1 MKNPSGL
8 MNISIPAR
16 YVEYF
21 EMLVQAEVYSDLETA
36 LLRAFR
42 LGVNDCLD
50 DAFDLESGEPAM
62 DLELLSGEPATVQV
76 KDISDE
82 THRQLRAVAHLFS
95 ISADRAASVVLLLGL
110 CHHYLELKASA
121 MFEKDERFREKVR
134 DLPHEMDEDID
145 EWGSEYGI
153 YPDTDTEED

>member
-1 MKNPSGL
+1 MSDV

-36 LLRAFR
+36 RLRAFR
-42 LGVNDCLD
+42 LGVSDCLD
-50 DAFDLESGEPAM
+50 DAFDLESGEPDM

-82 THRQLRAVAHLFS
+82 TYRKLRAVAHLFS
-95 ISADRAASVVLLLGL
+95 MSTDRAASVVLLFGL
-110 CHHYLELKASA
+110 CHHYLELKTSA
-121 MFEKDERFREKVR
+121 MFETDERFREKVR

-145 EWGSEYGI
+145 EWGPEYGI
-153 YPDTDTEED
+153 YPGEEEED